1 MQALDT
7 APQKLECIV
16 AKWLNQLTSCRLNPT
31 GRPAFG
37 WKVLELYLYSTVS
50 IKSLLVSGLSSEW
63 YGIVD
68 L

>member
-7 APQKLECIV
+7 APQKLEWIV
-16 AKWLNQLTSCRLNPT
+16 AKWLNQLTSCRLKSYWETSLWLKGLGSEIP
-31 GRPAFG
+31 
-37 WKVLELYLYSTVS
+37 S
-50 IKSLLVSGLSSEW
+50 IKNLLVSGLSSEW